1 MDSNETV
8 LGKIGGLPVWIQED
22 QTPTCNCGTPMT
34 FLALL
39 EVCRMRLVRIRQLA
53 NYTDIQLIA
62 ASEPE
67 DDEEE
72 D

>member
-1 MDSNETV
+1 MNKSEV
-8 LGKIGGLPVWIQED
+8 ISL
-22 QTPTCNCGTPMT
+22 

-39 EVCRMRLVRIRQLA
+39 EVCRMRMVRIRQRG
-53 NYTDIQLIA
+53 NYKDIQLIA

-72 D
+72 ED